1 MASAEHP
8 GDRLDHGVVD
18 PAAERRCDIAAVGC
32 ENEFPA
38 AALADGN
45 RHAHGDCAAITGEIR
60 FGDYGALRDSGLMA
74 LGSATRFVNP
84 SVSKR
89 RSTPSGLTSTRSTS
103 SFTKA
108 PLRPCLLCAGAGP

>member
-1 MASAEHP
+1 MASAERP
-8 GDRLDHGVVD
+8 GNRLDHGIVD
-18 PAAERRCDIAAVGC
+18 VMADGRRCDIAAVGC

-84 SVSKR
+84 RSASGGQHR
-89 RSTPSGLTSTRSTS
+89 RD
-103 SFTKA
+103 
-108 PLRPCLLCAGAGP
+108 